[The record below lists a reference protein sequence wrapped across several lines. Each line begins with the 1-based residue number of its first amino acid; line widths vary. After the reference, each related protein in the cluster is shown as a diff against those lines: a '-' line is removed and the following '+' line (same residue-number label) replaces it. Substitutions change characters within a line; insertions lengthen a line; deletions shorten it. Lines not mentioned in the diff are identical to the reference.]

1 MKDFEARYPTIGAF
15 LEADPHE
22 VARVP
27 FMGRVRIRNVYGAL
41 DLFTADIERRDRQND
56 RGQSAPTSSEASSVG
71 GEVTLLMEIELR
83 LAETPMPD
91 GSPRRRQ
98 DIAQAAI
105 AIYWKL
111 SIRTASTT

>member
-27 FMGRVRIRNVYGAL
+27 FMGRVRMRNVYGAL
-41 DLFTADIERRDRQND
+41 DLLTADIERQNGQKD
-56 RGQSAPTSSEASSVG
+56 RGQSASTSVETLSIREQ
-71 GEVTLLMEIELR
+71 VTLLMEIELR
-83 LAETPMPD
+83 LAETPMPN
-91 GSPRRRQ
+91 GSPRDQQ

-105 AIYWKL
+105 AIYSKL
-111 SIRTASTT
+111 SVRTASTA